1 AAQWDW
7 KRHALTVPLEAFV
20 NWPVLMI
27 FTALLTNTKKITL
40 LFIWCFHIS
49 GWFSEHKKS
58 ASFTRCSRRLFP
70 STTKILEI
78 IFSSFEM
85 TALPTTKHLQTPFAQ
100 MLLAFPFCQLTP
112 C

>member
-1 AAQWDW
+1 
-7 KRHALTVPLEAFV
+7 KRMIEIKISALNLKLI
-20 NWPVLMI
+20 NLR
-27 FTALLTNTKKITL
+27 LSLKIT
-40 LFIWCFHIS
+40 
-49 GWFSEHKKS
+49 
-58 ASFTRCSRRLFP
+58 
-70 STTKILEI
+70 

>member
-1 AAQWDW
+1 
-7 KRHALTVPLEAFV
+7 
-20 NWPVLMI
+20 WPVLMI

-40 LFIWCFHIS
+40 FFVWCFHIS
-49 GWFSEHKKS
+49 GWFSEHEES

-100 MLLAFPFCQLTP
+100 VLLAFPFCQLTP
-112 C
+112 R

>member
-1 AAQWDW
+1 
-7 KRHALTVPLEAFV
+7 
-20 NWPVLMI
+20 M
-27 FTALLTNTKKITL
+27 
-40 LFIWCFHIS
+40 
-49 GWFSEHKKS
+49 
-58 ASFTRCSRRLFP
+58 FP